1 MRLSAL
7 LAASLALFAQPP
19 AAAQTAPPVMAFENV
34 TLIDGTG
41 SAPQPGRTVVVRG
54 DRIADIFETGAR
66 ELPQGTL
73 ARDFSGHTLMPGLI
87 DGHVHMIPAADRESR
102 LRALLHS
109 GVTSVRELVSD
120 TRISS
125 ELARRAASGE
135 IESPAIYYSALFGGG
150 GAGEDP
156 RSQRS
161 QRGME
166 PGTAPWSRRVT
177 AGDDIVRV
185 VSEARATGATGVKL
199 YGSLDADLVAALT
212 EEAHRQGL
220 LVWAHTAIFPARAGD
235 AVRAGADSIIHA
247 KGLITE
253 GRTDVPDTFA
263 EGTGVWLPAR
273 DFAGTDPEAPP
284 FPELYREMVRRGTIL
299 EPAHMADGDLA
310 RQPLPEWR
318 AAMREWAC
326 RATGAA
332 HRAGVTISAGTDT
345 ALRAGALHREL
356 ARLVECG
363 LSPLDAIRAATLNN
377 ARALGIEETHG
388 TVEVGK
394 IADLVLVAG
403 NPAERIGDSANVR
416 AVIRSGR
423 VIEVPAEAR

>member
-66 ELPQGTL
+66 ELPQGAL
-73 ARDFSGHTLMPGLI
+73 ARDFSGHALMPGLI
-87 DGHVHMIPAADRESR
+87 DGHVHMIPAGDRESQ

-135 IESPAIYYSALFGGG
+135 IESPAIYYSALFHGPG
-150 GAGEDP
+150 

-161 QRGME
+161 QRRME
-166 PGTAPWSRRVT
+166 PGTAPWSRMVT
-177 AGDDIVRV
+177 AGDDIVRL

-212 EEAHRQGL
+212 QEARRQGL
-220 LVWAHTAIFPARAGD
+220 KVWSHSAIFPARAGD
-235 AVRAGADSIIHA
+235 AVRAGADSVIHA

-263 EGTGVWLPAR
+263 EGVGTWMPAR

-377 ARALGIEETHG
+377 AAAIGIEETHG
-388 TVEVGK
+388 TIEVGK
-394 IADLVLVAG
+394 IADLVIVAG

-423 VIEVPAEAR
+423 LIEVPAEAR